1 MLEVRKQSD
10 RRNGQGLV
18 EELSPLLLLDTEV
31 PQHQSQRRG
40 IGETYLP
47 SLHILQP
54 GARTLAML
62 PTLAARTWD
71 VRKESI
77 AADAKSLVRLLD
89 EQNTLNQRAIKA
101 RLMGELS
108 EEDFKSFKTSTETE
122 TKRIQEQITAL
133 DSERSTMEELV
144 KQADAG
150 IIDLGES

>member
-1 MLEVRKQSD
+1 MEK
-10 RRNGQGLV
+10 
-18 EELSPLLLLDTEV
+18 
-31 PQHQSQRRG
+31 H
-40 IGETYLP
+40 TYIFF
-47 SLHILQP
+47 HILQP

-62 PTLAARTWD
+62 PTLATSLGMFVKSALLRMQVARA
-71 VRKESI
+71 R
-77 AADAKSLVRLLD
+77 LD
-89 EQNTLNQRAIKA
+89 EQNTLNQRAIEA

-150 IIDLGES
+150 IIDLGESWRWPHLDANVRFKLPFSLTV